1 MIRQLRLAWPERKQS
16 AGAGEDWG
24 RRFRL
29 LAASDEIVRSLEF
42 ERNRDDIGRIDAV
55 LGCGDL
61 EPDYLSFLADAF
73 HVPLL
78 YVRGNHDRGANWT
91 ARSKLL
97 PAALYA
103 ATEEVAGLSVAGLS
117 WPGSD
122 RGRAIR
128 DEVAAWQQV
137 AGLYLR
143 TRFGPRP
150 LIVISH
156 VPPRGLG
163 DTPEDPYHRGFA
175 AYNWLCRRLNPRLW
189 LHGHTAQAAAPDWR
203 VTWGSTTLVNVTGA
217 VLLELTNSADST
229 ATIGDDQESRAA
241 SPADPS
247 TGPMRREVEEP

>member
-1 MIRQLRLAWPERKQS
+1 VIRRLSLAWPEDKTS
-16 AGAGEDWG
+16 AAADGKG
-24 RRFRL
+24 RPLRL
-29 LAASDEIVRSLEF
+29 LAASDEVVRSLDF
-42 ERNRDDIGRIDAV
+42 ERNRDDIGQIDAV

-61 EPDYLSFLADAF
+61 EPDYLTFLADAF
-73 HVPLL
+73 RVPLL
-78 YVRGNHDRGANWT
+78 YVRGNHDRGTNWA

-97 PAALYA
+97 PTALYA
-103 ATEEVAGLSVAGLS
+103 STEQVAGLPVAGLS

-128 DEVAAWQQV
+128 DDVAAWQQA

-143 TRFGPRP
+143 TSLGTRP

-163 DTPEDPYHRGFA
+163 DTPEDPYHRGFT

-189 LHGHTAQAAAPDWR
+189 LHGHTARAAAPDWR

-217 VLLELTNSADST
+217 VLVELTVDADSS
-229 ATIGDDQESRAA
+229 ATIEGDQEPGVAP
-241 SPADPS
+241 PAGRSNEP
-247 TGPMRREVEEP
+247 TRREEES